1 MDINWIFYPK
11 TTAIPTIISQVIDIF
26 IHNSKIIDSSKNDTN
41 ELRLPS
47 DKVLEIVSDDLL
59 NLGYL
64 VETGKKKEQKIRVP
78 VLFGKNGTI
87 DLAFEV
93 DGYHKEHKIVIEIE
107 AGRAYTNH
115 QFLKDIFET
124 SMMVDVDF
132 LVLAVRNLYKGRN
145 DYEKI
150 SHWLETLYLTNRIKL
165 DLKGVLLVGY

>member
-1 MDINWIFYPK
+1 M
-11 TTAIPTIISQVIDIF
+11 
-26 IHNSKIIDSSKNDTN
+26 
-41 ELRLPS
+41 
-47 DKVLEIVSDDLL
+47 
-59 NLGYL
+59 
-64 VETGKKKEQKIRVP
+64 
-78 VLFGKNGTI
+78 
-87 DLAFEV
+87 

-165 DLKGVLLVGY
+165 DLKGILLVGY